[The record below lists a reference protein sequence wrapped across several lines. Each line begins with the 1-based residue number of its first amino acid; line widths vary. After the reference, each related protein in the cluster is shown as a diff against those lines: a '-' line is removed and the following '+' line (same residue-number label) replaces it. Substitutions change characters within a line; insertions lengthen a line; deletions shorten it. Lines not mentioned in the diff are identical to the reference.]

1 MTLDNRKIT
10 KELTNKI
17 KTTYIKNSAASLSAC
32 TLCPRN
38 CKADRNSGK
47 TGFCGVDSTIY
58 LARAALHMWEEPCIS
73 GKKVPVRFSSQDV
86 DFGAASAR
94 IMILPLEAEDF
105 R

>member
-17 KTTYIKNSAASLSAC
+17 KTTSIKNSAASLSAC

-73 GKKVPVRFSSQDV
+73 GKKRFRCGFLLRMWTSV
-86 DFGAASAR
+86 LF
-94 IMILPLEAEDF
+94 LPES
-105 R
+105 